1 MHMSHL
7 WRVGKLLNLPA
18 LLKELSSVTLPEAL
32 LATQDCRREHIC
44 EMNFRWV
51 CWLTIVSVV
60 LVFGVNALDVEDERS
75 FERERDREREDFLR
89 SADVSLQVIFA
100 HTACGE

>member
-1 MHMSHL
+1 MMHMSHL

-51 CWLTIVSVV
+51 CWLTIVSAV
-60 LVFGVNALDVEDERS
+60 LVFGVNALDVEDDRS
-75 FERERDREREDFLR
+75 FDRERQRTGRLPE
-89 SADVSLQVIFA
+89 V
-100 HTACGE
+100 C